1 MNIFSSTVKGPDM
14 ADLKATFENI
24 QATLSTRDY
33 ADGIDQATTIA
44 MIGGIYKYITGRLG
58 TALPLPAPVDY
69 PDDKHRVMW
78 PEGMK
83 VKTRRG
89 SVSSTGS
96 NHHVRRRPNFDL
108 NPNIATP
115 KAMSRASSVT
125 STSQYSSRYV
135 GIAEEEEDVPP
146 PRRKQEQVPPP
157 RRRDSHRYQDEYDE
171 MPLRPRQPARGTG
184 TNRVSGAAMK
194 PTPSMENFMRG
205 HPDED
210 DEEEVVHAPRPPR
223 RAAGRKPKFADDEE

>member
-1 MNIFSSTVKGPDM
+1 MT
-14 ADLKATFENI
+14 DLKATFENI
-24 QATLSTRDY
+24 QATLWTRDY
-33 ADGIDQATTIA
+33 ADGLDRDTTIA
-44 MIGGIYKYITGRLG
+44 MIGGIYNYITGRLG

-83 VKTRRG
+83 VKTRRT

-96 NHHVRRRPNFDL
+96 SRRVRRIPNYDL
-108 NPNIATP
+108 NPNVATP

-146 PRRKQEQVPPP
+146 PRRRQEQPQPS
-157 RRRDSHRYQDEYDE
+157 RRRDSHRYQDDYEE
-171 MPLRPRQPARGTG
+171 MPLRPRQQPVRGTG

-194 PTPSMENFMRG
+194 PTPSMENFMRS
-205 HPDED
+205 HPDDE
-210 DEEEVVHAPRPPR
+210 DEEEEQARAPRPPR